1 MNTHYFVFILIFDYS
16 ECFVTLWGDE
26 IKIGETECTLKR
38 MCYICGIE
46 IAVSEMEISEVVL
59 SEMFFNKAVQL

>member
-1 MNTHYFVFILIFDYS
+1 MPPVFKIIFDYS
-16 ECFVTLWGDE
+16 ECFVALWGDE

-46 IAVSEMEISEVVL
+46 ITVSEMTV
-59 SEMFFNKAVQL
+59 SEMVFSEIFFNKAVQL